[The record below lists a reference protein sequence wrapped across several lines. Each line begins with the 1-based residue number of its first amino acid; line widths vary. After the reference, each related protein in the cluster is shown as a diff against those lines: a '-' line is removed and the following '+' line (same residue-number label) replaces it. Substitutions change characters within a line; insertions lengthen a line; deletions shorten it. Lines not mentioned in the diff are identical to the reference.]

1 MPSWNRLS
9 YRQRLSVHR
18 SEPWGRPEGYRVADA
33 MIEAHLFFPHSI
45 GFSGGQLS
53 SYAEGSSA
61 LDSPLIHDARSQ
73 DPP

>member
-33 MIEAHLFFPHSI
+33 MIEAYQP
-45 GFSGGQLS
+45 
-53 SYAEGSSA
+53 
-61 LDSPLIHDARSQ
+61 IHPQEELQIAAVVRAVIRKY
-73 DPP
+73 